1 MNQATWPWV
10 KAHPIKAAEWIRVL
24 ELENRELKRALRK
37 LGYIATNN
45 EGIVV
50 VVRDPWKLPEDV
62 MP

>member
-10 KAHPIKAAEWIRVL
+10 QAHPIKAAEWIRVL

-37 LGYIATNN
+37 LGYVANN
-45 EGIVV
+45 YHGCVV
-50 VVRDPWKLPEDV
+50 VVRDPWTLPEDV

>member
-1 MNQATWPWV
+1 V

-24 ELENRELKRALRK
+24 ELDNRELRRALRK

-45 EGIVV
+45 QGTVV
-50 VVRDPWKLPEDV
+50 VVRDPWLLPEDV